1 MRHVSPQIATSSLM
15 EENRLPGQA
24 QFQLYLKM
32 QSALEDGLGTAVGQA
47 STPGILNSK
56 PSRFKFIYIYIYIY
70 MTSIWSTQL
79 VGQTGSTT
87 TTIYEDIC
95 SDVYTFLYVHPPPNC
110 RSFSISE
117 MRWQRTHLI
126 FLHTKSE
133 AKQQRCNHKNPYN
146 SAHRASAL
154 LAPAISR

>member
-24 QFQLYLKM
+24 QFQLYLQM

-47 STPGILNSK
+47 PTPGILNSK
-56 PSRFKFIYIYIYIY
+56 PSRLKFIY

-95 SDVYTFLYVHPPPNC
+95 SDVYTFLSVHPPPNC

-117 MRWQRTHLI
+117 MKWQRTHLL

-133 AKQQRCNHKNPYN
+133 AKQQRCNHKNPHN
-146 SAHRASAL
+146 SAPLHYWHRQ
-154 LAPAISR
+154 LADSWTRISNT